1 MDFPSGRRETKGGCS
16 SVVSMLCCH
25 RRWCWPRC
33 STRAWHYSMHPQ
45 LSGMITRQ
53 SVVCGCCTSQW
64 SCLES
69 WNVLQVVTAAVE
81 QHWMALQYMSCTEAY
96 IGCRPWCCQSIF
108 VFVFGDYRRWNDNE
122 GTILNLLRHLVV
134 PHDCMCPS
142 HRLWGMPL
150 TNCETTWTLHLSPW
164 NRMAWLWI
172 KLDGSKGCCRPVL
185 RGNGLY
191 ITRTIG
197 TIGTS
202 TVSTIN

>member
-96 IGCRPWCCQSIF
+96 IGCRPWCCPKHFRLCFRRLPQVKWQWRYNFELVETLSSPTWLYVSFPPSLRYASDELRDDMDIALIAVKSNGLALDQAGRGRRVAVAQSWGEMAYIS
-108 VFVFGDYRRWNDNE
+108 
-122 GTILNLLRHLVV
+122 LALLA
-134 PHDCMCPS
+134 PS
-142 HRLWGMPL
+142 V
-150 TNCETTWTLHLSPW
+150 
-164 NRMAWLWI
+164 
-172 KLDGSKGCCRPVL
+172 PVL
-185 RGNGLY
+185 FQL
-191 ITRTIG
+191 
-197 TIGTS
+197 
-202 TVSTIN
+202 